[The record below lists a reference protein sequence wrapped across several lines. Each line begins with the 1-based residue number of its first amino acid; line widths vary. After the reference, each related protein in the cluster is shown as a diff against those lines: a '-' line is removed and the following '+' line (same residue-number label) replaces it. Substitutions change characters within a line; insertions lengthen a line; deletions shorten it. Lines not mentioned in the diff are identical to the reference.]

1 LFIKKGVDNRVAD
14 ALSHM
19 AQVFADNVDFG
30 GCNAMSS
37 CQSKWVEEVEHSY
50 ATNPSS
56 QVMIA
61 KLVVDGEAVP
71 HFS

>member
-1 LFIKKGVDNRVAD
+1 
-14 ALSHM
+14 M